1 MNCKG
6 INLYG
11 FPPLSF
17 LFFAILVSSLKFGD
31 EVIQL
36 FGISFYPVDLFV
48 ESFTDARYGA
58 YLAHNDMGNIRR
70 RYFQFQQ
77 VAHMKF
83 RFVYFG
89 TFGIESC
96 GEIVI
101 CLIYFRLQLLPL
113 VVGQLEIRFVSLVL
127 D

>member
-36 FGISFYPVDLFV
+36 LGISFYSVYLLV
-48 ESFTDARYGA
+48 KSFTDDRYGA
-58 YLAHNDMGNIRR
+58 YLAYDDMGNVRWR
-70 RYFQFQQ
+70 NFQFQQ

-83 RFVYFG
+83 RFVQFG
-89 TFGIESC
+89 TFGIES
-96 GEIVI
+96 GREIVV
-101 CLIYFRLQLLPL
+101 CLVNFFL
-113 VVGQLEIRFVSLVL
+113 
-127 D
+127 